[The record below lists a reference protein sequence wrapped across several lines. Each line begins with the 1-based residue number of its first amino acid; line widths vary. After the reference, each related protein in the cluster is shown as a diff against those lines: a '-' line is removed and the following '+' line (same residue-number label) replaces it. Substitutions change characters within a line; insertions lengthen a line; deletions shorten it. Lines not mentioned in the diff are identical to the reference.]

1 MATAKWLSMK
11 SALKKWITKASL
23 SHSSESSQ
31 KGLAGGI
38 DLVTP
43 SMINGWVWHPQY
55 SLYDVR
61 LLAADKLLAATKV
74 DVHRSDVEEKV
85 GAKGDFGFSLK
96 LPVNADV
103 GGLSGDLQLL
113 ALTSDGSLRFPL
125 SCMKDKGST
134 QSALKTALDPMY
146 LGMQGNF
153 DGPTADGGLTVTGW
167 CFQSLKPSKVCT
179 VFLQVGGMAPTP
191 LTCNQQRPG
200 FAQLGFPEHCGFSFR
215 LHELMGSGDFTGK
228 RLRVTFDQSGLLE
241 LPEAS
246 QSFVPGPSVLGQLPA
261 VKPSSLSVSSQRTSE
276 TLEVHTPTMHA
287 RLPDFAKYRSE
298 LEEFK
303 QLCDVFERE
312 ITTRIQQETISKN
325 KSGRLLPKWIRVFG
339 NNQ

>member
-1 MATAKWLSMK
+1 MAKAKWLSMK

-23 SHSSESSQ
+23 ANSNESLP

-43 SMINGWVWHPQY
+43 SMVNGWVWHPQC

-61 LLAADKLLAATKV
+61 LLSGGKLLSTTKI
-74 DVHRSDVEEKV
+74 DIHRNDVEEKV
-85 GAKGDFGFSLK
+85 GARGNFGFSLK
-96 LPVNADV
+96 LPVNTEIGD
-103 GGLSGDLQLL
+103 LSGDLQLL
-113 ALTSDGSLRFPL
+113 ALTSDGSSRFPL

-134 QSALKTALDPMY
+134 QSLLKTALDPMY
-146 LGMQGNF
+146 LGMEGNF
-153 DGPTADGGLTVTGW
+153 DGPTTDGGLTVTGW
-167 CFQSLKPSKVCT
+167 CFQSLKPSIVCT
-179 VFLQVGGMAPTP
+179 VYLQVEGMTPIP

-200 FAQLGFPEHCGFSFR
+200 FSQLGFPEHCGFSFR
-215 LHELMGSGDFTGK
+215 LPDLMGSGEFTGK

-246 QSFVPGPSVLGQLPA
+246 QSFVPSPSDFGQLPA
-261 VKPSSLSVSSQRTSE
+261 SKPSNLSVSSQSASE
-276 TLEVHTPTMHA
+276 TLEVHTPTMHS
-287 RLPDFAKYRSE
+287 RIPDLAKYRSE

-312 ITTRIQQETISKN
+312 ITTRIQQETFSKS
-325 KSGRLLPKWIRVFG
+325 KRSRLFPKWIRVFG